1 MLLTTTNRT
10 VITMTVIMMMV
21 ITTIMMTIN
30 TLQGFADSGHHP
42 TALVITHRF
51 GVIHGEIPIGIH
63 GTTPGTIPIGTEAT
77 A

>member
-30 TLQGFADSGHHP
+30 TLQGFADSGRHL